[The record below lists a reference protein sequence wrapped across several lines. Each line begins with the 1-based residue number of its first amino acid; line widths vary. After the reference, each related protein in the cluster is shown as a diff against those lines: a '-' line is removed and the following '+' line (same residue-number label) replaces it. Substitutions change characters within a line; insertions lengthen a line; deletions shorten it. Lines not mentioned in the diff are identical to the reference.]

1 MDPRNGEPG
10 EGPQVFDRRRVDPET
25 GELRQPGADAGP
37 GAGVAE
43 PGTPGQPDD
52 AENTQAGESASAGS
66 GSGQD
71 EVAAAR
77 AEAAERLNDLLRV
90 KAEYENYR
98 KRVER
103 DREAV
108 RENAVASVLRELLS
122 VLDDVGRAR
131 DHGDLTGGFRSV
143 GEALEAV
150 TQKFGLERYGEPG
163 DEFDPT
169 VHEALMHE
177 YSDEVDVPTCTQVLM
192 PGYRHGDKILR
203 AARVAVA
210 DPTEA
215 LSQPDPGEEAAEG
228 LSDNSGTGEQE
239 ASADTVSGSPQQGS
253 QTSAEDRSETGRQEP
268 PPQQ

>member
-1 MDPRNGEPG
+1 MSSTDPRNGEPR
-10 EGPQVFDRRRVDPET
+10 EGPTVNDRRRLDPET
-25 GELRQPGADAGP
+25 GEMRQPNAGTATGSGPSDAQPEAAGNAADSS
-37 GAGVAE
+37 
-43 PGTPGQPDD
+43 
-52 AENTQAGESASAGS
+52 QAGGTGRGERAGAES
-66 GSGQD
+66 D
-71 EVAAAR
+71 ELAAAR
-77 AEAAERLNDLLRV
+77 AEASDRLEALLRL

-103 DREAV
+103 DRDLV

-122 VLDDVGRAR
+122 VLDDIGRAR

-143 GEALEAV
+143 GESIEAV
-150 TQKFGLERYGEPG
+150 TQKFGLVRYGEVG

-192 PGYRHGDKILR
+192 PGYKHGDKVLR

-215 LSQPDPGEEAAEG
+215 LPSPDPAEG
-228 LSDNSGTGEQE
+228 ADDAVADNSDTHADGEQ
-239 ASADTVSGSPQQGS
+239 SSG
-253 QTSAEDRSETGRQEP
+253 QE
-268 PPQQ
+268 

>member
-1 MDPRNGEPG
+1 MSSMDPRDGEPG
-10 EGPQVFDRRRVDPET
+10 EGPTVNDRRRFDPET
-25 GELRQPGADAGP
+25 GEPRRPSGDADAGS
-37 GAGVAE
+37 GQGGEE
-43 PGTPGQPDD
+43 PRVPGQPDSA
-52 AENTQAGESASAGS
+52 AESGRADDSAAGVRTGGA
-66 GSGQD
+66 SGQD
-71 EVAAAR
+71 ELAAAR
-77 AEAAERLNDLLRV
+77 AEASDRLNDLLRL

-103 DREAV
+103 DRDLV

-122 VLDDVGRAR
+122 VLDDIGRAR

-150 TQKFGLERYGEPG
+150 TQKFGLVQYGEVG

-169 VHEALMHE
+169 IHEALMHE

-192 PGYRHGDKILR
+192 PGYRHGDKVLR

-215 LSQPDPGEEAAEG
+215 LSQPDPAEEADDGVA
-228 LSDNSGTGEQE
+228 DNSGTREGTP
-239 ASADTVSGSPQQGS
+239 SADPQQGS
-253 QTSAEDRSETGRQEP
+253 G
-268 PPQQ
+268 QQGQDPSGQAGQ